1 MCITTIV
8 LFFPT
13 DQPLSDAFLRDVGK
27 AIAHQTKNLNRIGLY
42 LGLRNQDIVEIN
54 QHFRKPDEQAFH
66 MLRLWSQPQGRERRT
81 LKIILTQAGIKL
93 DLLTAGATRK
103 PTG

>member
-1 MCITTIV
+1 MHNC
-8 LFFPT
+8 LNLSFFST
-13 DQPLSDAFLRDVGK
+13 DQPLSDAFLRDVGR
-27 AIAHQTKNLNRIGLY
+27 AVANQTTNLNRIALY

-54 QHFRKPDEQAFH
+54 HHFQKPEEQAFH
-66 MLRLWSQPQGRERRT
+66 MLRLWSRAQGRERRT